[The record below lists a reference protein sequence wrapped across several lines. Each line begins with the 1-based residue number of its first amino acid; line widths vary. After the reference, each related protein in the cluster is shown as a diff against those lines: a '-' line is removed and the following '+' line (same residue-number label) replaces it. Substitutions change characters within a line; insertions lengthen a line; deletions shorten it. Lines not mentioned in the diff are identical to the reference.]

1 MFLQTGPSNDC
12 HGSQMFIHFNLLFVT
27 IKLIKVN
34 SAEFWPLRG
43 VHMFIIYT
51 LLKCSFPRILVFR
64 YVT

>member
-34 SAEFWPLRG
+34 SAEFWPLRSPY
-43 VHMFIIYT
+43 VYYIHFAKMFIST
-51 LLKCSFPRILVFR
+51 HPCF
-64 YVT
+64 